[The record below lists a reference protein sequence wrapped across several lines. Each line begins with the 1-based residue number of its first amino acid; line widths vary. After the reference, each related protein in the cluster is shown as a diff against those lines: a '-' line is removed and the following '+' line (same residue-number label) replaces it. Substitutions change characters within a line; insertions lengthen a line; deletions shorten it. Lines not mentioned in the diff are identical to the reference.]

1 MARTANPH
9 TRDNLMEAAF
19 KLVREKG
26 LTATT
31 VDEICAAAGV
41 SKGAF
46 FHHFKSKEE
55 LAVAAAHHWS
65 AVTGG
70 FFDNAPYHQ
79 PEDPLERLLGY
90 IALRREMMDG
100 EIADFTCFVGTMAQE
115 AWATSP
121 PVAAAAWDSMAEHAE
136 KLAVDIDAAKAAR
149 GIAGD
154 WSARSLA
161 LHIGTVTQG
170 AFILAKASGDASIA
184 QDSLDHLRRYI
195 EALFEA
201 PAPAAKS

>member
-9 TRDNLMEAAF
+9 TRNNLMEAAF

-26 LTATT
+26 LSATT
-31 VDEICAAAGV
+31 VDEICAGAGV

-65 AVTGG
+65 AMTGG
-70 FFDNAPYHQ
+70 FFDAAPYHQ
-79 PEDPLERLLGY
+79 PEDPLDRLLGY

-100 EIADFTCFVGTMAQE
+100 PIADFTCFVGTMAQE

-136 KLAVDIDAAKAAR
+136 KLVPDIEAARAAR
-149 GIAGD
+149 GITGG
-154 WSARSLA
+154 WTARSLA
-161 LHIGTVTQG
+161 LHIVAVTQG
-170 AFILAKASGDASIA
+170 AFILAKASGDPSIA
-184 QDSLDHLRRYI
+184 QESLDHLRRYI
-195 EALFEA
+195 ESLMR
-201 PAPAAKS
+201 PSPPS